1 MATVG
6 ELVARGAHH
15 GLRVL
20 GAGEPSADGGAAG
33 EATEAAEVREVA
45 TVGDLASV
53 GSPGAG
59 ALVVLMAGALRS
71 AEPYEVDV
79 AVRRSAQ
86 RSHAG
91 LVLVGAERVPVT
103 AARIA
108 ARAGLPLLAVPATA
122 DVNDLIVW
130 LNRTV
135 RGGTSDTVARAEAV
149 LDVLTRGAAGDDQA
163 EDGGVAA
170 LLAAVSDALGRP
182 VELHGGVG
190 GLGGAGGGGGAG
202 GLAGPGRG
210 GAGGTAGAAA
220 GAGDGSADP
229 GAVLVGERVVG
240 TVRCA
245 VPDRAADLVVPSV
258 AAAVGRLVRR
268 TLEHRFA
275 PSQTRA
281 ELLAQ
286 IVVAEPTHLVGLT
299 EQARSIGLP
308 VDSTH
313 VAFWVD
319 LRPAHAGEGDPPI
332 AERRRLLA
340 SAEMLCL
347 EIMHPSDTWWH
358 VVRVG
363 GSLLLLA
370 SDDDGG
376 DGQVLVRAA
385 RADVDVAVA
394 RLVADEGAVVHV
406 GMGTDQRGLGGI
418 RQSSVEARSAAEL
431 ALRTGRPGVITVM
444 DTTGL
449 RRVLADLHASPL
461 SRRVMDELLAP
472 LDALG
477 PTRAAT
483 AVRTLTAYLD
493 HQCSPK
499 HAGAA
504 LHLHPNA
511 VTYRIQRVTE
521 TLGVDLADPDVRLG
535 LHLACR
541 MRGLLDA
548 APAS

>member
-1 MATVG
+1 
-6 ELVARGAHH
+6 
-15 GLRVL
+15 
-20 GAGEPSADGGAAG
+20 
-33 EATEAAEVREVA
+33 
-45 TVGDLASV
+45 
-53 GSPGAG
+53 
-59 ALVVLMAGALRS
+59 
-71 AEPYEVDV
+71 
-79 AVRRSAQ
+79 
-86 RSHAG
+86 
-91 LVLVGAERVPVT
+91 
-103 AARIA
+103 
-108 ARAGLPLLAVPATA
+108 
-122 DVNDLIVW
+122 
-130 LNRTV
+130 
-135 RGGTSDTVARAEAV
+135 
-149 LDVLTRGAAGDDQA
+149 
-163 EDGGVAA
+163 
-170 LLAAVSDALGRP
+170 
-182 VELHGGVG
+182 
-190 GLGGAGGGGGAG
+190 
-202 GLAGPGRG
+202 
-210 GAGGTAGAAA
+210 
-220 GAGDGSADP
+220 
-229 GAVLVGERVVG
+229 VLVGERVVG

-319 LRPAHAGEGDPPI
+319 LRPQHAGEGDPPI
-332 AERRRLLA
+332 AERRRLL
-340 SAEMLCL
+340 SGAEMLCL

-394 RLVADEGAVVHV
+394 RLVADEGAVAHV

-472 LDALG
+472 VDALG
-477 PTRAAT
+477 PARAAT

-521 TLGVDLADPDVRLG
+521 TLGVELSDPDVRLG

-548 APAS
+548 SPTP

>member
-15 GLRVL
+15 GLRMM
-20 GAGEPSADGGAAG
+20 GPRAEDGP
-33 EATEAAEVREVA
+33 EVREIA
-45 TVGDLASV
+45 TVGDLSSV
-53 GSPGAG
+53 GSPGVG
-59 ALVVLMAGALRS
+59 ALVVLLASVLRRV
-71 AEPYEVDV
+71 EPYELDV

-86 RSHAG
+86 RGHAG
-91 LVLVGAERVPVT
+91 LILVGAEQVPVT

-108 ARAGLPLLAVPATA
+108 ERAELPLLSVPAEA
-122 DVNDLIVW
+122 DVNELIVW

-135 RGGTSDTVARAEAV
+135 RGGTSDTIARAEAV
-149 LDVLTRGAAGDDQA
+149 LDVLARAQA
-163 EDGGVAA
+163 DPDATDTSDDGGVAA
-170 LLAAVSDALGRP
+170 LLHAAGDALGRP
-182 VELHGGVG
+182 LEF
-190 GLGGAGGGGGAG
+190 
-202 GLAGPGRG
+202 RG
-210 GAGGTAGAAA
+210 GAGRLGPVEGPT
-220 GAGDGSADP
+220 DP
-229 GAVLVGERVVG
+229 GAVLVGDRVVG
-240 TVRCA
+240 VVRCA
-245 VPDRAADLVVPSV
+245 APDRAADLVIPSV

-268 TLEHRFA
+268 ILERRFA
-275 PSQTRA
+275 PSQTRS

-308 VDSTH
+308 IDSTH
-313 VAFWVD
+313 IAFWLD
-319 LRPAHAGEGDPPI
+319 LRPRHSGGGEAPI
-332 AERRRLLA
+332 AERRRLL
-340 SAEMLCL
+340 SGAEMICL
-347 EIMHPSDTWWH
+347 EIMHPSGTWWH

-376 DGQVLVRAA
+376 DGRLLIEAA
-385 RADVDVAVA
+385 RPEVELAVA
-394 RLVADEGAVVHV
+394 RLVTDAHAVVHI

-431 ALRTGRPGVITVM
+431 ALRTGREGRITVM

-472 LDALG
+472 IDALD
-477 PTRAAT
+477 PARAGT

-499 HAGAA
+499 HTGAA

-511 VTYRIQRVTE
+511 VTYRIQRITE
-521 TLGVDLADPDVRLG
+521 RLGVDLADPDVRLG

-541 MRGLLDA
+541 MRGLLE
-548 APAS
+548 S

>member
-1 MATVG
+1 MATVS

-20 GAGEPSADGGAAG
+20 GAGDPAAG
-33 EATEAAEVREVA
+33 EAAETAEVREVA

-59 ALVVLMAGALRS
+59 TLVVLMASALRA

-108 ARAGLPLLAVPATA
+108 SRAGLPLLAVPATA
-122 DVNDLIVW
+122 DVNELIVW

-149 LDVLTRGAAGDDQA
+149 LDVLARGAAGDDEA

-182 VELHGGVG
+182 VELHGGAG
-190 GLGGAGGGGGAG
+190 GLGGVGGARGAG
-202 GLAGPGRG
+202 GAVAGS
-210 GAGGTAGAAA
+210 AG
-220 GAGDGSADP
+220 GAGDGPADP

-245 VPDRAADLVVPSV
+245 VPDRAADLVIPSV

-319 LRPAHAGEGDPPI
+319 LRPRHDGEGDPPI
-332 AERRRLLA
+332 AERRRLLS

-376 DGQVLVRAA
+376 DGRVLVRAA

-472 LDALG
+472 VDALG
-477 PTRAAT
+477 ATRAAT

-511 VTYRIQRVTE
+511 VTYRIQRITE
-521 TLGVDLADPDVRLG
+521 TLGVDLSDPDVRLG

>member
-1 MATVG
+1 M
-6 ELVARGAHH
+6 ARGAHH

-20 GAGEPSADGGAAG
+20 GGGGGGGDGAP
-33 EATEAAEVREVA
+33 EVREVA

-53 GSPGAG
+53 AGPGPG
-59 ALVVLMAGALRS
+59 ALVVLMASALS
-71 AEPYEVDV
+71 HIEPYELDV

-86 RSHAG
+86 RAHAG

-108 ARAGLPLLAVPATA
+108 ERAGLPLLAVPGTA
-122 DVNDLIVW
+122 DVNGLIVW

-149 LDVLTRGAAGDDQA
+149 LDVLARVQAGDDGSA
-163 EDGGVAA
+163 DDDGGVGA
-170 LLAAVSDALGRP
+170 LLSAVGDALGRA
-182 VELHGGVG
+182 VELHD
-190 GLGGAGGGGGAG
+190 
-202 GLAGPGRG
+202 GPATRP
-210 GAGGTAGAAA
+210 
-220 GAGDGSADP
+220 GDTGPADP
-229 GAVLVGERVVG
+229 GAVLVGDRVVG
-240 TVRCA
+240 TLRCVGA
-245 VPDRAADLVVPSV
+245 DRAADLVLPSV

-268 TLEHRFA
+268 TLERRFA

-313 VAFWVD
+313 VAFWLD
-319 LRPAHAGEGDPPI
+319 LRPRHDGEGDPPI
-332 AERRRLLA
+332 AERRRLLS
-340 SAEMLCL
+340 SAEMICL
-347 EIMHPSDTWWH
+347 ELMHPSDTWWH

-376 DGQVLVRAA
+376 DGRVLVRAA
-385 RADVDVAVA
+385 RADVEAAVA
-394 RLVADEGAVVHV
+394 RLVADEHAVVHV

-431 ALRTGRPGVITVM
+431 ALRTGRPGVLTVI

-472 LDALG
+472 VDALG
-477 PTRAAT
+477 PARAAT

-511 VTYRIQRVTE
+511 VTYRVQRLTE
-521 TLGVDLADPDVRLG
+521 VLGVDLRDPEARLG

-541 MRGLLDA
+541 MRGLLDVA
-548 APAS
+548 GTPQG

>member
-20 GAGEPSADGGAAG
+20 GAGEPGGAEGAAAAG
-33 EATEAAEVREVA
+33 EAAEAAEVREVA
-45 TVGDLASV
+45 TVGDLGSV

-59 ALVVLMAGALRS
+59 ALVVLMAGALRA

-91 LVLVGAERVPVT
+91 LVLVGADRVPVT

-122 DVNDLIVW
+122 DVNELIVW

-149 LDVLTRGAAGDDQA
+149 LDVLTRGAAGDDEA
-163 EDGGVAA
+163 DDGGVAA

-182 VELHGGVG
+182 VELHGDAG
-190 GLGGAGGGGGAG
+190 GLGRGAGAQTGAS
-202 GLAGPGRG
+202 AASAD
-210 GAGGTAGAAA
+210 GA
-220 GAGDGSADP
+220 ADP

-245 VPDRAADLVVPSV
+245 VPDRAADLVIPSV

-319 LRPAHAGEGDPPI
+319 LRPRHDGEGDPPI

-340 SAEMLCL
+340 GAEMLCL

-376 DGQVLVRAA
+376 DGQLLVRAA

-461 SRRVMDELLAP
+461 SRRVMGELLAP
-472 LDALG
+472 VDALG
-477 PTRAAT
+477 SARAAT

-511 VTYRIQRVTE
+511 VTYRIQRITE

-548 APAS
+548 APAG

>member
-20 GAGEPSADGGAAG
+20 GAGDPGAAG
-33 EATEAAEVREVA
+33 GVAGETAEAAEVREVA

-59 ALVVLMAGALRS
+59 ALVVLLAGALRA

-122 DVNDLIVW
+122 DVNELIVW

-149 LDVLTRGAAGDDQA
+149 LDVLTRGAAGDDEA

-182 VELHGGVG
+182 VEL
-190 GLGGAGGGGGAG
+190 LGDAG
-202 GLAGPGRG
+202 GLASGARG
-210 GAGGTAGAAA
+210 GGAAGWGG
-220 GAGDGSADP
+220 GADGSADP

-245 VPDRAADLVVPSV
+245 VPDRAADLVLPSV

-319 LRPAHAGEGDPPI
+319 LRPGHDGEGDPPI
-332 AERRRLLA
+332 AERRRLLS
-340 SAEMLCL
+340 SAEMICL

-385 RADVDVAVA
+385 RADVDTAVA

-431 ALRTGRPGVITVM
+431 ALRAGRPGVITVM

-461 SRRVMDELLAP
+461 SRRVMAELLAP
-472 LDALG
+472 VDALG
-477 PTRAAT
+477 PARAAT

-511 VTYRIQRVTE
+511 VTYRIQRITE
-521 TLGVDLADPDVRLG
+521 TLGVDLTDPDVRLG

>member
-20 GAGEPSADGGAAG
+20 GAGEPGRAEGGAAAG
-33 EATEAAEVREVA
+33 EAAEAAEVREVA
-45 TVGDLASV
+45 TVGDLGSV

-59 ALVVLMAGALRS
+59 ALVVLMAGALRA

-91 LVLVGAERVPVT
+91 LVLVGADRVPVT

-122 DVNDLIVW
+122 DVNELIVW

-149 LDVLTRGAAGDDQA
+149 LDVLTRGAAGDDEA
-163 EDGGVAA
+163 DDGGVAA

-182 VELHGGVG
+182 VELHGDAG
-190 GLGGAGGGGGAG
+190 GLGRGAGAQ
-202 GLAGPGRG
+202 
-210 GAGGTAGAAA
+210 AGASAA
-220 GAGDGSADP
+220 SADGAADP
-229 GAVLVGERVVG
+229 GAVLVGDRVVG

-245 VPDRAADLVVPSV
+245 VPDRAADLVIPSV

-319 LRPAHAGEGDPPI
+319 LRPRHDGEGDPPI

-340 SAEMLCL
+340 GAEMLCL

-376 DGQVLVRAA
+376 DGQLLVRAA

-418 RQSSVEARSAAEL
+418 RQSWVEARSAAEL

-461 SRRVMDELLAP
+461 SRRVMGELLAP
-472 LDALG
+472 VDALG
-477 PTRAAT
+477 PARAAT

-511 VTYRIQRVTE
+511 VTYRIQRITE

-548 APAS
+548 APAG

>member
-20 GAGEPSADGGAAG
+20 GTGEPAAPGGAAG
-33 EATEAAEVREVA
+33 EAAEAAEVREVA

-59 ALVVLMAGALRS
+59 ALVVLMASALRS

-122 DVNDLIVW
+122 DVNELIVW

-149 LDVLTRGAAGDDQA
+149 LDVLARGAAGDDEA

-190 GLGGAGGGGGAG
+190 GVGGVGGAGRGSGA
-202 GLAGPGRG
+202 AGPGRG
-210 GAGGTAGAAA
+210 VAGEAAGSVG
-220 GAGDGSADP
+220 GAGDGPADP

-245 VPDRAADLVVPSV
+245 VPDRAADLVIPSV

-319 LRPAHAGEGDPPI
+319 LRPRHDGEGEPPI
-332 AERRRLLA
+332 AERRRLLS

-376 DGQVLVRAA
+376 DGQLLVRAA

-461 SRRVMDELLAP
+461 SRRVMGELLAP
-472 LDALG
+472 VDALG
-477 PTRAAT
+477 PARAAT

-511 VTYRIQRVTE
+511 VTYRIQRITE
-521 TLGVDLADPDVRLG
+521 TLGVDLSDPDVRLG

>member
-20 GAGEPSADGGAAG
+20 GAGESGAGASGPGSAGTGAA
-33 EATEAAEVREVA
+33 AEAAEVREVA

-53 GSPGAG
+53 GSPGPG
-59 ALVVLMAGALRS
+59 ALVVLMGGALRA

-122 DVNDLIVW
+122 DVNELIVW

-149 LDVLTRGAAGDDQA
+149 LDVLARGAAGDDEA

-182 VELHGGVG
+182 VDLLGDVG
-190 GLGGAGGGGGAG
+190 GLGRGGGAPARASVG
-202 GLAGPGRG
+202 GPE
-210 GAGGTAGAAA
+210 GA
-220 GAGDGSADP
+220 ADP

-245 VPDRAADLVVPSV
+245 VPDRAADLVIPSV

-319 LRPAHAGEGDPPI
+319 LRPGHAGEGDPPI
-332 AERRRLLA
+332 AERRRLLS
-340 SAEMLCL
+340 SAELICL
-347 EIMHPSDTWWH
+347 EVMHPSDTWWH

-385 RADVDVAVA
+385 RSDVDAAVA

-472 LDALG
+472 VDALG
-477 PTRAAT
+477 PARAAT

-499 HAGAA
+499 HAGTA

-511 VTYRIQRVTE
+511 VTYRIQRITE
-521 TLGVDLADPDVRLG
+521 TLGVDLGDPDVRLG

>member
-20 GAGEPSADGGAAG
+20 GTGEPGGPGGGVG
-33 EATEAAEVREVA
+33 EAAEAAEVREVA

-59 ALVVLMAGALRS
+59 ALVVLMASALRS

-122 DVNDLIVW
+122 DVNELIVW

-149 LDVLTRGAAGDDQA
+149 LDVLARGAAGDDEA

-190 GLGGAGGGGGAG
+190 GVGGVGGAGRGSGA
-202 GLAGPGRG
+202 AGPGRG
-210 GAGGTAGAAA
+210 VTGEAAGSVG
-220 GAGDGSADP
+220 GAGDGPADP

-245 VPDRAADLVVPSV
+245 VPDRAADLVIPSV

-319 LRPAHAGEGDPPI
+319 LRPRHDGEGEPPI
-332 AERRRLLA
+332 AERRRLLS

-376 DGQVLVRAA
+376 DGQLLVRAA

-461 SRRVMDELLAP
+461 SRRVMGELLAP
-472 LDALG
+472 VDALG
-477 PTRAAT
+477 PARAAT

-511 VTYRIQRVTE
+511 VTYRIQRITE
-521 TLGVDLADPDVRLG
+521 TLGVDLSDPDVRLG

>member
-20 GAGEPSADGGAAG
+20 GAGEPSASGGAA
-33 EATEAAEVREVA
+33 EAAEVREVA

-53 GSPGAG
+53 GSPAAG
-59 ALVVLMAGALRS
+59 ALVVLMASALRS

-122 DVNDLIVW
+122 DVNELIVW

-149 LDVLTRGAAGDDQA
+149 LDVLARGAAGDDEA
-163 EDGGVAA
+163 EDGGVAG

-190 GLGGAGGGGGAG
+190 GVGGVGGAGRGSGA
-202 GLAGPGRG
+202 AGPGRG
-210 GAGGTAGAAA
+210 VTGEAGGSAG
-220 GAGDGSADP
+220 GAGDGPADP

-245 VPDRAADLVVPSV
+245 VPDRAADLVIPSV

-319 LRPAHAGEGDPPI
+319 LRPRHDGEGEPPI
-332 AERRRLLA
+332 AERRRLLS

-461 SRRVMDELLAP
+461 SRRVMGELLAP
-472 LDALG
+472 VDALG
-477 PTRAAT
+477 PVRAAT

-511 VTYRIQRVTE
+511 VTYRIQRITE

>member
-20 GAGEPSADGGAAG
+20 GTGEPAAPGGAAG
-33 EATEAAEVREVA
+33 EAAEAAEVREVA

-59 ALVVLMAGALRS
+59 ALVVLMASALRS

-122 DVNDLIVW
+122 DVNELIVW

-149 LDVLTRGAAGDDQA
+149 LDVLARGAAGDDEA

-190 GLGGAGGGGGAG
+190 GVGGVGGAGRGSGA
-202 GLAGPGRG
+202 AGPGRG
-210 GAGGTAGAAA
+210 VTGEAAGSVG
-220 GAGDGSADP
+220 GAGDGPADP

-245 VPDRAADLVVPSV
+245 VPDRAADLVIPSV

-319 LRPAHAGEGDPPI
+319 LRPRHDGEGEPPI
-332 AERRRLLA
+332 AERRRLLS

-376 DGQVLVRAA
+376 DGQLLVRAA

-461 SRRVMDELLAP
+461 SRRVMGELLAP
-472 LDALG
+472 VDALG
-477 PTRAAT
+477 PARAAT

-511 VTYRIQRVTE
+511 VTYRIQRITE
-521 TLGVDLADPDVRLG
+521 TLGVDLSDPDVRLG

>member
-20 GAGEPSADGGAAG
+20 GAGDPAAAGGAGGAGG
-33 EATEAAEVREVA
+33 EAGAAAEAAEVREVA

-53 GSPGAG
+53 GSPAAG
-59 ALVVLMAGALRS
+59 ALVVLMAGALRA

-91 LVLVGAERVPVT
+91 LVLVGADRVPVT

-122 DVNDLIVW
+122 DVNELIVW

-149 LDVLTRGAAGDDQA
+149 LDVLARGAAGDDEA

-182 VELHGGVG
+182 VELHGDAG
-190 GLGGAGGGGGAG
+190 GLGGV
-202 GLAGPGRG
+202 GRG
-210 GAGGTAGAAA
+210 AAAAGSAGSAGAA
-220 GAGDGSADP
+220 GSVGSVDGSADP

-245 VPDRAADLVVPSV
+245 VPDRAADLVIPSV

-319 LRPAHAGEGDPPI
+319 LRPRHDGEGDPPI
-332 AERRRLLA
+332 AERRRLLS

-376 DGQVLVRAA
+376 DGQLLVRAA

-461 SRRVMDELLAP
+461 SRRVMGELLAP
-472 LDALG
+472 VDALG
-477 PTRAAT
+477 PARAAT
-483 AVRTLTAYLD
+483 AVRTLSVYLD

-511 VTYRIQRVTE
+511 VTYRIQRITE
-521 TLGVDLADPDVRLG
+521 TLGVDLADADVRLG

>member
-20 GAGEPSADGGAAG
+20 GAGEPGGPGGVVGGAAG
-33 EATEAAEVREVA
+33 EAAEAAEVREVA
-45 TVGDLASV
+45 TVGDLGSV

-59 ALVVLMAGALRS
+59 ALVVLMAGALRA

-91 LVLVGAERVPVT
+91 LVLVGADRVPVT

-122 DVNDLIVW
+122 DVNELIVW

-149 LDVLTRGAAGDDQA
+149 LDVLTRGAAGDDEA
-163 EDGGVAA
+163 DDGGVAA

-182 VELHGGVG
+182 VELHGDAG
-190 GLGGAGGGGGAG
+190 GLGRGAGAQAGSSAGSADGA
-202 GLAGPGRG
+202 
-210 GAGGTAGAAA
+210 
-220 GAGDGSADP
+220 ADP
-229 GAVLVGERVVG
+229 GAVLVGDRVVG

-245 VPDRAADLVVPSV
+245 VPDRAADLVIPSV

-319 LRPAHAGEGDPPI
+319 LRPRHDGEGDPPI

-340 SAEMLCL
+340 GAEMLCL

-376 DGQVLVRAA
+376 DGQLLVRAA

-461 SRRVMDELLAP
+461 SRRVMGELLAP
-472 LDALG
+472 VDALG
-477 PTRAAT
+477 PARAAT

-511 VTYRIQRVTE
+511 VTYRIQRITE

-548 APAS
+548 APAG